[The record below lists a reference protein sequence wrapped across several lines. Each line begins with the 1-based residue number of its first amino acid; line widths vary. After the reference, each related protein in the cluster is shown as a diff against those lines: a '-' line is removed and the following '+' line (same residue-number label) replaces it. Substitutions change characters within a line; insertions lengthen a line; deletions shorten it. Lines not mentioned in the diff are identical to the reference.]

1 MEEKKTKKGRKNK
14 NTEKSLC
21 CLPCFNEEQL
31 SQTMQLPQTTQLPQE
46 PFFMQS

>member
-1 MEEKKTKKGRKNK
+1 MEEKRQKKE
-14 NTEKSLC
+14 EKIRILKKAYVV
-21 CLPCFNEEQL
+21 CLVLMKEQL